1 MIGRRSEVRR
11 TSIPLLGE
19 EGNANAHVQLHGMRP
34 IISSP

>member
-19 EGNANAHVQLHGMRP
+19 EGNANAHVYYF
-34 IISSP
+34 